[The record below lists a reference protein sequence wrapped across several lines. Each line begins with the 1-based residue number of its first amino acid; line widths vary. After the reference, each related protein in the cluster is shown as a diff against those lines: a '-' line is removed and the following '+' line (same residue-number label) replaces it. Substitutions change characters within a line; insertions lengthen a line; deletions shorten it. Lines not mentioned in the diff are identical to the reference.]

1 MENWHDDRNKIIGL
15 GEHSFRKSYYP
26 ELQNKIDELE
36 TSRTNLESILSSMSD
51 AVIIH
56 DFSGN
61 IFYLNKHALELYNIN
76 ELEITNYSIADIS
89 SKNMDIANLPII
101 WKEVEQKKTQT
112 IDWTAL
118 QIGTNKEFPVQVS
131 ISRIN
136 WYGTSAFVAVVRD
149 FTERKQA
156 EEEIKKLNQELE
168 KRVAERT
175 LQLESTNKEL
185 KAFAYSVSHDLR
197 TPLRSIDGFSQ
208 VLLEDYHGKID
219 AQGIDYLQ
227 RIRSATQRMAQLID
241 DMLNLSR
248 ISRYDI
254 NIQQVNL
261 SEMVKEIADN
271 LHESQPER
279 QVEFIIQENIK
290 IRADGNLLRIVIEN
304 LIGNAWK
311 FTSKKASATIELGM
325 KSHNGKKTYF
335 IRDDGAGFDSKYA
348 QKLFSAFQRL
358 HDSNEFPGT
367 GVGLATV
374 QRIIHR
380 HGGNMWAEG
389 EVEKGAT
396 FYFTLA

>member
-61 IFYLNKHALELYNIN
+61 IFYLNKRALELFNIN
-76 ELEITNYSIADIS
+76 EQEITNYTIADIS
-89 SKNMDIANLPII
+89 SKGMDITELPTI
-101 WKEVEQKKTQT
+101 WKKVALHKTQT
-112 IDWTAL
+112 IEWTAL
-118 QIGTNKEFPVQVS
+118 QISTNKEFPVHVS
-131 ISRIN
+131 INQIN

-175 LQLESTNKEL
+175 LQLEATNKEL

-208 VLLEDYHGKID
+208 VLFEDYHGKID
-219 AQGIDYLQ
+219 AQGKDYLQ

-248 ISRYDI
+248 INRYDI

-290 IRADGNLLRIVIEN
+290 ILADGNLLRIVIEN

-358 HDSNEFPGT
+358 HDSKEFPGT